1 MNTGKMQRTVL
12 GFSGSAATAAAIG
25 WLREQQGQEVVT
37 VTLDVG
43 QGDELAAVREQAL
56 ALGAVRAHVIDAR
69 EELVRDYLL
78 PALQAGALMD
88 GYALT
93 YPLLAK
99 RLVDIARMESASAIA
114 HAAKPEGGGVLDSAI
129 RSIDPAIEITA
140 VLAQWNPSDAEL
152 SALARHRGLHAP
164 VSSDV
169 HVEASVWGRR
179 LLGATI
185 PDEAFTLTRN
195 PQDCPEDPAFVD
207 VALVGGVPV
216 SANGVEMSLNEMLE
230 SLETI
235 AGAHGVGRSHFDGT
249 ALEAPAARVLSTAY
263 AALERCALG
272 DDMAALKRPLAGGYA
287 RTILSGRWFSD
298 LREGID
304 AFARVTSACVTGTV
318 RLRLSEGQ
326 CSVVDCSVESAGK
339 SESATPKAVA

>member
-1 MNTGKMQRTVL
+1 MPRTVL
-12 GFSGSAATAAAIG
+12 GFSGSAASAAAIG
-25 WLREQQGQEVVT
+25 WLREQHGHEVVT

-93 YPLLAK
+93 CPLLAK
-99 RLVDIARMESASAIA
+99 RLVDIARMESASAVA
-114 HAAKPEGGGVLDSAI
+114 HAARAEAGAVLDSAI
-129 RSIDPAIEITA
+129 RSIDPVIEITA
-140 VLAQWNPSDAEL
+140 VLAQWRPSDAEL

-164 VSSDV
+164 VSSDI

-179 LLGATI
+179 LLGPAI
-185 PDEAFTLTRN
+185 PDEAFTLTRD
-195 PQDCPEDPAFVD
+195 PQDCPDDPAFVD
-207 VALVGGVPV
+207 VALLRGVPI

-249 ALEAPAARVLSTAY
+249 ALEAPAACVLASAY

-272 DDMAALKRPLAGGYA
+272 DDIAALKRQLAGVYS
-287 RTILSGRWFSD
+287 RTISSGQWFSD

-304 AFARVTSACVTGTV
+304 AFARVTSARVSGTV
-318 RLRLSEGQ
+318 RLTFSEGQ
-326 CSVVDCSVESAGK
+326 CSVVHCNVDSGSQPG
-339 SESATPKAVA
+339 STTSRAVA

>member
-12 GFSGSAATAAAIG
+12 GFSGSAASAAAIG
-25 WLREQQGQEVVT
+25 WLREQKGQEVVT

-114 HAAKPEGGGVLDSAI
+114 HAAKPEAAGVLDSAI
-129 RSIDPAIEITA
+129 QSIDPTVEITA
-140 VLAQWNPSDAEL
+140 VLAQWKPSDADL
-152 SALARHRGLHAP
+152 SARARHRGLHAP

-169 HVEASVWGRR
+169 HSYVHVEASIWGRR

-195 PQDCPEDPAFVD
+195 PQDCPEDP
-207 VALVGGVPV
+207 
-216 SANGVEMSLNEMLE
+216 
-230 SLETI
+230 
-235 AGAHGVGRSHFDGT
+235 
-249 ALEAPAARVLSTAY
+249 
-263 AALERCALG
+263 
-272 DDMAALKRPLAGGYA
+272 
-287 RTILSGRWFSD
+287 
-298 LREGID
+298 
-304 AFARVTSACVTGTV
+304 
-318 RLRLSEGQ
+318 
-326 CSVVDCSVESAGK
+326 VVIRKIRRRA
-339 SESATPKAVA
+339 